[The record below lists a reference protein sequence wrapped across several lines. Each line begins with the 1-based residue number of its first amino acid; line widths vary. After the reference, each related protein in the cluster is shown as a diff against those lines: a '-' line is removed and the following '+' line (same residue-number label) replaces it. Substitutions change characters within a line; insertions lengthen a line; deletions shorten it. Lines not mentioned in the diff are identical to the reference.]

1 MEELKFFEF
10 AFIVPHLTINFPAIR
25 DFLKQAGSKFSRE
38 SLREIQLHTWV
49 GSDSLGILFRFDPAK
64 FHPGYF
70 KWFLPWKN
78 KFSADLIEM
87 EKLGEA
93 GRDLLIDKRNLTSD
107 IKFVGAYDLPH
118 ALDIIA
124 NRLQGIKGV
133 RKAPRI
139 PARVKVSFRTE
150 RVFKKEYSENIS
162 YGGMFIQGKSDLPLH
177 SRLEVIL
184 ELPNREEVKVISEI
198 VHIVTADQLKLSNG
212 ARAGGFG
219 VQFVNFVG
227 DGEKKLREYYESL
240 LEICLDTE
248 NKSEG

>member
-25 DFLKQAGSKFSRE
+25 DFLKQASSKFSRE
-38 SLREIQLHTWV
+38 SLREIQLYTWL
-49 GSDSLGILFRFDPAK
+49 GGDSLGILFRFDPAK
-64 FHPGYF
+64 FHPGYL
-70 KWFLPWKN
+70 KWFIPWKN

-93 GRDLLIDKRNLTSD
+93 GRDLLMDKCNRTSD
-107 IKFVGAYDLPH
+107 VKFGGAYDLPH

-124 NRLQGIKGV
+124 DRLQSIKGV

-139 PARVKVSFRTE
+139 PARVKVSFKTDRA
-150 RVFKKEYSENIS
+150 FKKEYSENIS

-184 ELPNREEVKVISEI
+184 ELPNREEAKVIAEI
-198 VHIVTADQLKLSNG
+198 VHIVTVDKIKLVNG
-212 ARAGGFG
+212 NRTEGFG
-219 VQFVNFVG
+219 VQFINFVG

-248 NKSEG
+248 NKSES